1 MGTKS
6 NRSSGT
12 QHNQRGVA
20 QGTTLVD
27 PKTGLPVAVVLGP
40 DGKYRLC
47 VDALITAN
55 VGNVNV
61 DLDGVGVGGDN
72 VYLVDNLT
80 GNKFKINA
88 DGSINS
94 NVEIDAADGD
104 NIAIRDSNGD
114 ELAINADGSINSK
127 IEATDLDIRNI
138 THTQDSIRLGDGVD
152 LVEVTP
158 LKDLQT
164 ADVPNQ
170 IGLDTILNLTTTPIE
185 GKDGLSAMSDRKYIE
200 MQALTTSVKWGY
212 STNCPFDL
220 FKNQFFALPTGTNCK
235 IYFKAS
241 TGTAQ
246 VAFAEK

>member
-104 NIAIRDSNGD
+104 NIAIS
-114 ELAINADGSINSK
+114 
-127 IEATDLDIRNI
+127 
-138 THTQDSIRLGDGVD
+138 DGV
-152 LVEVTP
+152 TKAGITT

-170 IGLDTILNLTTTPIE
+170 TGLNSILQLTTTATE
-185 GKDGLSAMSDRKYIE
+185 GKVGATTLTNRKYIE
-200 MQALTTSVKWGY
+200 MQALTTNVKWGY
-212 STNCPFDL
+212 DTTCPFDL
-220 FKNQFFALPTGTNCK
+220 FKNQFFSLSTGENCK
-235 IYFKAS
+235 IYFKAFI
-241 TGTAQ
+241 GTAQ